1 MLDPRLRAVAI
12 ANVAVLVAGAL
23 SIGQVRFEKAHKN
36 GSTLNANQSDIGG
49 SSSATPGAG
58 SSTAPGATPSPG
70 ASLGPNGVPL
80 PGASGAPGVPG
91 QPGTSGGKQ
100 QPPPVVVTS
109 KIPPFGLLSQGV
121 TKDSVLLGADYDKGS
136 CPQAQ
141 TLANQFSAAA
151 TGDVEKA
158 FKTFVRYI
166 NDTGGIRGR
175 RLDFVSVDDGG
186 LYCPEKHQSAAI
198 ELVEERKVFMD
209 IAGLHEV
216 SDLLAKRHLPF
227 LGGRSTIAEQRK
239 QGYGQFQVFQ
249 DAESDYANWASF
261 GRNYLSSHKK
271 NPCLIHPD
279 TPDFNNLEGYLK
291 SALRGQGY
299 AFKDIVKYKD
309 DPSTATQQATTSSI
323 AMKDH
328 CDQVWLIANN
338 AIADVFFTKAAK
350 SQDWYPIW
358 TWTART
364 ALIDS
369 QLGGSLMDQDEWKN
383 SIGLSTRIKIGAS
396 PHEGNCANIY
406 KKYNNE
412 DGYSGSAAV
421 QLACPTVLL
430 SAEAMR
436 RAVDVTGQ
444 LTGNSLMLGVN
455 AIRGDFFYDATVPL
469 TYSVPDLD
477 GPFDFTGFDLQTVA
491 RWNADR
497 LDYDFPEYPIYWK
510 IMGPNKSGG
519 VDITAALRKKYHP
532 PK

>member
-1 MLDPRLRAVAI
+1 LRAVAI
-12 ANVAVLVAGAL
+12 VNGVVLVAGAL
-23 SIGQVRFEKAHKN
+23 SVGQVRYEHRHKASADSLQTLPGTD
-36 GSTLNANQSDIGG
+36 GSADGG
-49 SSSATPGAG
+49 T
-58 SSTAPGATPSPG
+58 TTTPGATPTTGPGAVPTPG
-70 ASLGPNGVPL
+70 ASVGPGGVPLGPNGKPV
-80 PGASGAPGVPG
+80 GGGG
-91 QPGTSGGKQ
+91 GGGTV
-100 QPPPVVVTS
+100 PPVTVTRS
-109 KIPPFGLLSQGV
+109 VPDFGLLAQGV
-121 TKDSVLLGADYDKGS
+121 TPTSVLLGADYDKGS

-151 TGDVEKA
+151 TGDTEKA
-158 FKTFVRYI
+158 FTTFVKYI

-175 RLDFVSVDDGG
+175 TLKFVSVDDGG
-186 LYCPEKHQSAAI
+186 TYCPEKNGSAAI
-198 ELVEERKVFMD
+198 ELVQQKKVFMD

-216 SDLLAKRHLPF
+216 SDLLAKKHLPF
-227 LGGRSTIAEQRK
+227 LGGRSTIAEQRQ

-261 GRNYLSSHKK
+261 GRNYLQSHKK

-279 TPDFNNLEGYLK
+279 TPDFNNLEKYLVR
-291 SALRGQGY
+291 ALGDQGY
-299 AFKDIVKYKD
+299 KFKDIVKYKD

-350 SQDWYPIW
+350 SQNWYPTW

-369 QLGGSLMDQDEWKN
+369 QLGGSLMDPDEWKN
-383 SIGLSTRIKIGAS
+383 SIGLSTRIKAGAS
-396 PHEGNCANIY
+396 PYEGNCANIY
-406 KKYNNE
+406 KKYNGE
-412 DGYSGSAAV
+412 DGYSTSAAV

-436 RAVDVTGQ
+436 RAIDVTGQ

-469 TYSVPDLD
+469 TYSIPGLS

-491 RWNADR
+491 KWNSSK

-510 IMGPNKSGG
+510 IMGPGKSGG
-519 VDITAALRKKYHP
+519 VDITAALHKKYVP
-532 PK
+532 PR